1 MKKLTQ
7 NDTHLSNELKHLVHL
22 AMDELGRCFKNEV
35 GVEIHSKL
43 MTIRQ
48 RMVKLRDLDLEP
60 TIKHLEKELKHF
72 ETMSQLE
79 LFQLTQ
85 GFTLMMEIMNIC
97 ENAYRSW
104 RWSNKEII
112 VDIKQDNQI
121 IWVLTAHP
129 TESRSRST
137 VILLQHLQEVLTESL
152 GSSWEK
158 CQERIK
164 SLLTLIVT
172 SEIAP
177 QHKPRPDDEAE
188 YLYELCLQQNW
199 LDKVLEHPSLVK
211 NFRLR
216 TWVGGDKDGHPGIDE
231 KVMKKSLELS
241 RGKLLGYLEFKLNEW
256 LELSR
261 LHSKAL
267 NPSVKIIK
275 QQIKRLKNLKTHD
288 FEMVMKLKDKFK
300 TYFLSCG
307 SPEAHSPYSKKIFG
321 LFELFPA
328 LVIPLEIR
336 ESSDVLETC
345 VQASVPGRKTFA
357 INRMV
362 KLISDFSTA
371 DHARFYVQAFII
383 SMTHSEEHL
392 KAALKITKWHFSKP
406 AFPIVPLFETH
417 EDLSQAG
424 EVIVA
429 FLASEKAYKKMIE
442 KRHENRAEIMLGYS
456 DSSKQSGVLSS
467 RVSIKEAMG
476 NIERQLKKTG
486 TETLFFNGSGGSVA
500 RGGGSF
506 EEQAMSMGKTAL
518 KNYKATIQGEVIS
531 RTFSAPNIFLSQIA
545 RIAQVQNT
553 QKIKENKITPAMK
566 KWAELTR
573 LEYERKVANPEFL
586 ELIKKATLYPYLHE
600 LKIGSRP
607 SKRKSLT
614 GVQDLR
620 AIPWVLCWTQNRAL
634 FLNWWGL
641 GTAWDQ
647 LNSDE
652 KNEIKGLYHSQDSF
666 ITIFLK
672 QLAFSL
678 AKVELSV
685 WSLQLKVLANE
696 EKEFEE
702 WDNEFCNTL
711 KAFLEITGETNLL
724 WFRPWLGESIY
735 LRSALIF
742 PLNLIQIIAI
752 QRKDKRLL
760 RATVTGIAS
769 GMLTT
774 G

>member
-1 MKKLTQ
+1 MKTDLPS
-7 NDTHLSNELKHLVHL
+7 DSHLSNELKQLVRL
-22 AMDELGRCFKNEV
+22 AMEELGDCFKHHF
-35 GVEIHSKL
+35 GTDIHSEL
-43 MTIRQ
+43 MSIRG
-48 RMVKLRDLDLEP
+48 RMVKLRDQDLGP
-60 TIKHLEKELKHF
+60 TIKHLEKELK
-72 ETMSQLE
+72 QLEKYSKAE

-97 ENAYRSW
+97 ENAYRAW
-104 RWSNKEII
+104 RWSTQEIKVNI
-112 VDIKQDNQI
+112 HQDKKI

-129 TESRSRST
+129 TESRSRAT
-137 VILLQHLQEVLTESL
+137 VILLQHLQELLAESL
-152 GSSWEK
+152 STSWKSRQEK
-158 CQERIK
+158 IH
-164 SLLTLIVT
+164 SIMTLIVT

-177 QHKPRPDDEAE
+177 QHKPRPMDEAQ
-188 YLYELCLQQNW
+188 YLYEICLQKNW
-199 LDKVLEHPSLVK
+199 LENILDHPSLVQ

-241 RGKLLGYLEFKLNEW
+241 RGKILNYLEFKLDEW

-261 LHSKAL
+261 MHSKNSL
-267 NPSVKIIK
+267 TSLKKID
-275 QQIKRLKNLKTHD
+275 QHLKKLRTLGLGD
-288 FEMVMKLKDKFK
+288 FESVTKLKSELNNFFSAFE
-300 TYFLSCG
+300 TA
-307 SPEAHSPYSKKIFG
+307 AHFPFSKKISGIFD
-321 LFELFPA
+321 LFPA
-328 LVIPLEIR
+328 LVIPLELR
-336 ESSDVLETC
+336 ESSDILEEC
-345 VQASVPGRKTFA
+345 VAAGASHRKKFA

-362 KLISDFSTA
+362 ELISKFSTSS
-371 DHARFYVQAFII
+371 HARFYVQAFII
-383 SMTHSEEHL
+383 SMTHSSQHL
-392 KAALKITKWHFSKP
+392 KAALTITNWHFAKP
-406 AFPIVPLFETH
+406 AIPIVPLFETH
-417 EDLSQAG
+417 EDLAQAG
-424 EVIVA
+424 EVTVA
-429 FLASEKAYKKMIE
+429 FIKSDTAYRRMIE

-467 RVSIKEAMG
+467 RVSIKEAMV
-476 NIERQLKKTG
+476 NVEKQLKKAG
-486 TETLFFNGSGGSVA
+486 MDTLFFNGSGGSVA

-506 EEQAMSMGKTAL
+506 EEQAISIGKSAL
-518 KNYKATIQGEVIS
+518 NNYKATIQGEVIS
-531 RTFSAPNIFLSQIA
+531 RTFSSPKIFLSQIS

-553 QKIKENKITPAMK
+553 KKLKESRISPSTK

-573 LEYERKVANPEFL
+573 LEYEKKVRSPDFI

-607 SKRKSLT
+607 SKRKSLS

-641 GTAWDQ
+641 GSAWENLSKQ
-647 LNSDE
+647 E
-652 KNEIKGLYHSQDSF
+652 KNEIKKLYHTKDSF
-666 ITIFLK
+666 INIFLK

-685 WSLQLKVLANE
+685 WCIQLKVLAKNE
-696 EKEFEE
+696 EEFEE
-702 WDNEFCNTL
+702 WDNEFSKTL

-735 LRSALIF
+735 LRSALIY

-752 QRKDKRLL
+752 QKRDKKLL

>member
-1 MKKLTQ
+1 MEKTDQ
-7 NDTHLSNELKHLVHL
+7 SDSHLSPELKHLVRL
-22 AMDELGRCFKNEV
+22 TMEELGHCFKADV
-35 GVEIHSKL
+35 GTEIHSKL
-43 MTIRQ
+43 MSIRQ
-48 RMVKLRDLDLEP
+48 RMVKLRDMDLEP
-60 TIKHLEKELKHF
+60 TIKHLERELK
-72 ETMSQLE
+72 QLENLSADE

-97 ENAYRSW
+97 ENAYRAW
-104 RWSNKEII
+104 RWSNKEIS
-112 VDIKQDNQI
+112 VDIKSDRKI

-129 TESRSRST
+129 TESRSRAT
-137 VILLQHLQEVLTESL
+137 VVLLQHLQEVLSESL
-152 GSSWEK
+152 ATTWEK
-158 CQERIK
+158 CQERIR
-164 SLLTLIVT
+164 SLLALIVT

-177 QHKPRPDDEAE
+177 QHKPLPTDEAQ
-188 YLYELCLQQNW
+188 YLYEICLQRNW
-199 LDKVLEHPSLVK
+199 LDQVLEHPSLIK

-241 RGKLLGYLEFKLNEW
+241 RGKLLDYLEYKLNQW
-256 LELSR
+256 LDLSR
-261 LHSKAL
+261 LQSG
-267 NPSVKIIK
+267 
-275 QQIKRLKNLKTHD
+275 KNLKRQMRGLKTLKTND
-288 FEMVMKLKDKFK
+288 FEAIKTLKTEF
-300 TYFLSCG
+300 TTFFLSFDV
-307 SPEAHSPYSKKIFG
+307 PEAHTPFSKKIFG

-328 LVIPLEIR
+328 LVIPLELR
-336 ESSDVLETC
+336 ESSDVLEEC
-345 VQASVPGRKTFA
+345 VATPAAKRKDYA

-362 KLISDFSTA
+362 KLISQFSTA
-371 DHARFYVQAFII
+371 DNARYYVQAFII
-383 SMTHSEEHL
+383 SMTHSANHL
-392 KAALKITKWHFSKP
+392 KAALTISKWHFTRP

-417 EDLSQAG
+417 EDLAQAG
-424 EVIVA
+424 EVTVA
-429 FLASEKAYKKMIE
+429 FLTSEKAYQKMIE
-442 KRHENRAEIMLGYS
+442 QRHENRAEIMLGYS

-467 RVSIKEAMG
+467 RVSIKEAMA
-476 NIERQLKKTG
+476 NIERQLKKAG
-486 TETLFFNGSGGSVA
+486 MEPLFFNGSGGSVA

-506 EEQAMSMGKTAL
+506 EEQAISMGKTAL

-531 RTFSAPNIFLSQIA
+531 RTFSSPNIFLSQIA
-545 RIAQVQNT
+545 RVAKVQNT
-553 QKIKENKITPAMK
+553 KTLKESHMTPAMK
-566 KWAELTR
+566 RWAELTR
-573 LEYERKVANPEFL
+573 QQYEAKVTNPNFL

-607 SKRKSLT
+607 SKRKNLS

-634 FLNWWGL
+634 FINWWGL
-641 GTAWDQ
+641 GSAWEGLSSKEQ
-647 LNSDE
+647 
-652 KNEIKGLYHSQDSF
+652 NEIKKLYHSQDSF
-666 ITIFLK
+666 VNVFLK

-696 EKEFEE
+696 EKEFEA
-702 WDNEFCNTL
+702 WDEEFSLTL
-711 KAFLEITGETNLL
+711 KAFLEITGESNLL

-752 QRKDKRLL
+752 QRKDKKLL

>member
-1 MKKLTQ
+1 M
-7 NDTHLSNELKHLVHL
+7 E
-22 AMDELGRCFKNEV
+22 ELGTCFKANA

-43 MTIRQ
+43 MSIRK
-48 RMVKLRDLDLEP
+48 RMVKLRDKDLEP
-60 TIKHLEKELKHF
+60 TIISLEKELK
-72 ETMSQLE
+72 ELEELSATE

-97 ENAYRSW
+97 ENAYRAW
-104 RWSNKEII
+104 RWSTREID
-112 VDIKQDNQI
+112 VDIKDNKKI

-137 VILLQHLQEVLTESL
+137 VILLQHLQEILTESL
-152 GSSWEK
+152 SSSWKK
-158 CQERIK
+158 CQERIH
-164 SLLTLIVT
+164 SLMTLIVN

-177 QHKPRPDDEAE
+177 QHKPRPADEAQ
-188 YLYELCLQQNW
+188 YLYELCLQRNW
-199 LDKVLEHPSLVK
+199 LDNVLDHPSLIK

-241 RGKLLGYLEFKLNEW
+241 REKILGYLEYKLQEW
-256 LELSR
+256 TELSR
-261 LHSKAL
+261 SHSKESL
-267 NPSVKIIK
+267 SS
-275 QQIKRLKNLKTHD
+275 QRLIHLYLKKLRTLRSGD
-288 FEMVMKLKDKFK
+288 FTAVMKLKAELDTFFSSFE
-300 TYFLSCG
+300 TA
-307 SPEAHSPYSKKIFG
+307 AHYPFSKKIFG
-321 LFELFPA
+321 LFDLFPA
-328 LVIPLEIR
+328 LVIPLELR
-336 ESSDVLETC
+336 ESSDVLEEC
-345 VQASVPGRKTFA
+345 VAAPIAGRNKFA

-362 KLISDFSTA
+362 KLIAGFTTA
-371 DHARFYVQAFII
+371 DNARFYVQAFII
-383 SMTHSEEHL
+383 SMTHSSAHL
-392 KAALKITKWHFSKP
+392 KAALTITKWHFAKP
-406 AFPIVPLFETH
+406 ALPIVPLFETH
-417 EDLSQAG
+417 EDLGRAG
-424 EVIVA
+424 QVTVEFI
-429 FLASEKAYKKMIE
+429 KAESAYRKMIE

-467 RVSIKEAMG
+467 RVSIKEAMV
-476 NIERQLKKTG
+476 NVEKQLKQTG
-486 TETLFFNGSGGSVA
+486 METLFFNGSGGSVA

-506 EEQAMSMGKTAL
+506 EEQAISIGKAAL
-518 KNYKATIQGEVIS
+518 SNYKATIQGEVIS
-531 RTFSAPNIFLSQIA
+531 RTFSSPKIFLSQIA
-545 RIAQVQNT
+545 RIAEVQNT
-553 QKIKENKITPAMK
+553 TQLKESKVTTAMK
-566 KWAELTR
+566 KWSELTR
-573 LEYERKVANPEFL
+573 LEYEKKVSNPDFL

-607 SKRKSLT
+607 SKRKSLS

-641 GTAWDQ
+641 GSAWEN
-647 LNSDE
+647 LSRSE
-652 KNEIKGLYHSQDSF
+652 KNELKHLYQSKDSF
-666 ITIFLK
+666 INIFLK

-685 WSLQLKVLANE
+685 WSIQLKILANE

-702 WDNEFCNTL
+702 WDNEFSKTL

-735 LRSALIF
+735 LRSSLIY

-752 QRKDKRLL
+752 QRKDKKLL

>member
-1 MKKLTQ
+1 MKTHPPSE
-7 NDTHLSNELKHLVHL
+7 THLSSELKHLVRL
-22 AMDELGRCFKNEV
+22 SMEELGDCFKAHA
-35 GVEIHSKL
+35 GIEIHSKL
-43 MTIRQ
+43 MAIRK
-48 RMVKLRDLDLEP
+48 RMVKLRDMDLEP
-60 TIKHLEKELKHF
+60 TIKHLEKELK
-72 ETMSQLE
+72 QLEGVSSTE

-85 GFTLMMEIMNIC
+85 GFTLMMEVMNIC
-97 ENAYRSW
+97 ENAYRAW
-104 RWSNKEII
+104 RWSTKEIT
-112 VDIKQDNQI
+112 VDIQQHKKI

-137 VILLQHLQEVLTESL
+137 VILLQHLQALLTESF
-152 GSSWEK
+152 GSSWKK
-158 CQERIK
+158 CHERIH
-164 SLLTLIVT
+164 SIMTLIVD

-177 QHKPRPDDEAE
+177 QHKPRPTDEAQ
-188 YLYELCLQQNW
+188 YLYELCLQRNW
-199 LDKVLEHPSLVK
+199 LDSVLDQPAIIK

-241 RGKLLGYLEFKLNEW
+241 RGKLLEYLDFKLQEW

-261 LHSKAL
+261 THSKESL
-267 NPSVKIIK
+267 SSLRLIK
-275 QQIKRLKNLKTHD
+275 QHLKKLKILKTHD
-288 FEMVMKLKDKFK
+288 FDVVRKLKNHLVTF
-300 TYFLSCG
+300 FLEYD
-307 SPEAHSPYSKKIFG
+307 PDAHSPFSKKIFG
-321 LFELFPA
+321 LFDLFPA
-328 LVIPLEIR
+328 LVIPLELR
-336 ESSDVLETC
+336 ESSDVLEEC
-345 VQASVPGRKTFA
+345 VAVPVSQRKNFA

-371 DHARFYVQAFII
+371 DHARYYVQAFII
-383 SMTHSEEHL
+383 SMTHSHTHL
-392 KAALKITKWHFSKP
+392 QAALTITNWHFNKP
-406 AFPIVPLFETH
+406 ALPIVPLFETH
-417 EDLSQAG
+417 EDLQQAG
-424 EVIVA
+424 EVTVA
-429 FLASEKAYKKMIE
+429 FLKTETAYRKMIE
-442 KRHENRAEIMLGYS
+442 KNHENRAEIMLGYS

-467 RVSIKEAMG
+467 RVSIKEAMARV
-476 NIERQLKKTG
+476 ERQLNKAG
-486 TETLFFNGSGGSVA
+486 METLFFNGSGGSVA

-506 EEQAMSMGKTAL
+506 EEQAISIGKTAL
-518 KNYKATIQGEVIS
+518 SNYKATIQGEVIS
-531 RTFSAPNIFLSQIA
+531 RTFSDPKIFLSQIS
-545 RIAQVQNT
+545 RIADVQNAR
-553 QKIKENKITPAMK
+553 KLKESKVTAAMK
-566 KWAELTR
+566 KWSELTR
-573 LEYERKVANPEFL
+573 QEYEKKVTDPNFL

-607 SKRKSLT
+607 SKRKSLS

-641 GTAWDQ
+641 GSAWEN
-647 LNSDE
+647 LSLRE
-652 KNEIKGLYHSQDSF
+652 KNEIKHLYLSNDSF
-666 ITIFLK
+666 INIFLK

-685 WSLQLKVLANE
+685 WSIQLKVLANE
-696 EKEFEE
+696 EAEFEE
-702 WDNEFCNTL
+702 WDTEFCKTL

-735 LRSALIF
+735 LRSALIY

-752 QRKDKRLL
+752 QRKDKKLL